1 MRCTSVCLL
10 LLDNEK
16 RLLRDAGREKSKQL
30 EGENGE
36 GEAGREGERERESNR
51 ELFECD

>member
-1 MRCTSVCLL
+1 MRCMSVCLL

-16 RLLRDAGREKSKQL
+16 RLLRDTGREKSKQL

-36 GEAGREGERERESNR
+36 GEAEREGEGERKQQR
-51 ELFECD
+51 AV